1 MTPAPRDREKNIC
14 PPAAVRTL
22 QKPGASSMM
31 PLATAQPGI
40 NIYFRPFTAPGRVQA
55 RMMQIS
61 SATNRQ
67 GIPMEQTFSIPPP
80 MPPITMIMVR
90 ATKIRP

>member
-1 MTPAPRDREKNIC
+1 
-14 PPAAVRTL
+14 
-22 QKPGASSMM
+22 
-31 PLATAQPGI
+31 
-40 NIYFRPFTAPGRVQA
+40 
-55 RMMQIS
+55 MMQIS